1 MVSVL
6 ACVTWE
12 VCLHEWHSWRA
23 IMSGMLLLLLLL
35 FLKQY
40 HEAKNVEY
48 LLLKQESKNFSNRFE
63 QSFKRRALLE
73 QQVSVYTI

>member
-12 VCLHEWHSWRA
+12 VCLHEWHSWWHS
-23 IMSGMLLLLLLL
+23 IIIVLL

-63 QSFKRRALLE
+63 PSFKRRTLLE
-73 QQVSVYTI
+73 EQVSVYTI